1 MRRRIVGM
9 KLRQVFTV
17 LVMCTAMAA
26 APAGDVNAEDI
37 ETGSTETEMQEAA
50 EYDLGEGGTQ
60 SFEILDEN
68 GEETEIVVE
77 EVPGIARVAN
87 GTYKITGK
95 RKFCWTAGF
104 YVDVKGNRFVKAHDK
119 FYKTINGS
127 IRDAKL
133 IKNSDAQ
140 ITLSFTYVNG
150 KITKKNGVKVKILD
164 KKIIISS
171 F

>member
-17 LVMCTAMAA
+17 LVMCTAMAV
-26 APAGDVNAEDI
+26 APAGDVNAENI

-95 RKFCWTAGF
+95 YKGHWTAGF
-104 YVDVKGNRFVKAHDK
+104 YIDISGNRLVKAHDK
-119 FYKTINGS
+119 FYKVTKGS
-127 IRDAKL
+127 ISNMRLSKE
-133 IKNSDAQ
+133 SDAQ
-140 ITLSFTYVNG
+140 ATLTLNYKYHDFT
-150 KITKKNGVKVKILD
+150 KISKVKAKILN
-164 KKIIISS
+164 KKLIIKTS
-171 F
+171 